1 MANKTKSRKQL
12 LKKPDEFLSFSGK
25 LLATIIKY
33 KVYAVSML
41 IGLLAVV
48 MLISGINYM
57 GNRAENE
64 AFVLLKKGM
73 ADYDKT
79 LAGDGPGK
87 AYQVVSKQF
96 QALLEDYAKNDG
108 GRLARIVYAGMAYDA
123 GDFDTAIALYQG
135 ALDDIGT
142 YPGLKPFIISGL
154 GRTYVAKQEYALA
167 ARQFETII
175 HGDDPVL
182 KEDAYLNLGLIYD
195 RMGKT
200 EKRSEILSQFI
211 AEYPDSTFVGMVKEK
226 LANS

>member
-1 MANKTKSRKQL
+1 MAKKAKNRKEL
-12 LKKPDEFLSFSGK
+12 LKKPDEFLTFSGK

-33 KVYAVSML
+33 KVYAVSGL
-41 IGLLAVV
+41 ILLLAVV

-57 GNRAENE
+57 GNRAENQ
-64 AFVLLKKGM
+64 AFVLLEKGM
-73 ADYDKT
+73 ADYDRI
-79 LAGDGPGK
+79 LADDGPEK
-87 AYQVVSKQF
+87 AYQVAKNQF
-96 QALLEDYAKNDG
+96 QPLFEEYAQKDA

-123 GDFDTAIALYQG
+123 GDFDTAITLYQG
-135 ALDDIGT
+135 ALDDIGA
-142 YPGLKPFIISGL
+142 YPGLKPFILGGL
-154 GRTYVAKQEYALA
+154 GRTYLAQKAYASA

-175 HGDDPVL
+175 QGSDPVL

-200 EKRSEILSQFI
+200 EKRSEILSRFI